1 MDGGGIMN
9 IRDLAADVA
18 QKLVEAGFVVHRYN
32 AYSTQ
37 SVYLKLDYGVANSIR
52 ISDHKGKKKLS
63 YRYNIMVGEKA
74 YRKDTKGKYPRYY
87 YPAEK
92 VDELLRRIEMERKMK
107 ITSMGQDRY
116 KALMKQ
122 YEIEGKSSPGFWQ
135 KAKKVNLRRS
145 EDAITR
151 IEGTHHK
158 A

>member
-1 MDGGGIMN
+1 MN
-9 IRDLAADVA
+9 IRDLATEVA

-52 ISDHKGKKKLS
+52 ISDHEGKEKLS
-63 YRYNIMVGEKA
+63 YRYNIMVGEKK
-74 YRKDTKGKYPRYY
+74 YREDLKGKYPRYY

-92 VDELLRRIEMERKMK
+92 VDELLCRIEKERKMK
-107 ITSMGQDRY
+107 VMSMSQERY

-122 YEIEGKSSPGFWQ
+122 YENEGKSAPGFWQ

-151 IEGTHHK
+151 TEGTHHK